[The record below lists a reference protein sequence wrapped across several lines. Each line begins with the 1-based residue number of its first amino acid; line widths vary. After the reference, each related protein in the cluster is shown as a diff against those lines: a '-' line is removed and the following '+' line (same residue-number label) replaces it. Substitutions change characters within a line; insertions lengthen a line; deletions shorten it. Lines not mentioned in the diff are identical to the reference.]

1 MSVDV
6 GYKKW
11 LPGLGRWQYIPESF
25 KVAVAVFDSAGDKIG
40 GPTLCFP
47 NADDSSA
54 ALPRKRLL
62 LIMGIKESLSV
73 VDKDSRE
80 GNN

>member
-25 KVAVAVFDSAGDKIG
+25 KVAVVFDSADKIG

-47 NADDSSA
+47 NADDSRRFA
-54 ALPRKRLL
+54 K
-62 LIMGIKESLSV
+62 
-73 VDKDSRE
+73 KDCFSSW
-80 GNN
+80 G